1 MQSFRTGNIATL
13 TVQASIRCNDI
24 SIRTNN
30 DNNTVRIAS
39 ESVFSHLTRV
49 SFFAA
54 YERDRVCVVAVGKPN
69 GNTCGFRAPEG
80 RDAADRKPGENVAA
94 DRKPGENVAVVPRGA
109 KVFGRARTPFA
120 YGRSVRP
127 TRPDRESVDPTE
139 SR

>member
-69 GNTCGFRAPEG
+69 GNTCGFRAPET
-80 RDAADRKPGENVAA
+80 RRKRCGGPETE
-94 DRKPGENVAVVPRGA
+94 RKCCGGSARRES
-109 KVFGRARTPFA
+109 FRARPN
-120 YGRSVRP
+120 SVRVRPIGAPNP
-127 TRPDRESVDPTE
+127 T
-139 SR
+139 